1 VRSTGGHWRIGE
13 SPLGGA
19 LFEVS
24 WRHSGARAHGG
35 GPPAGAPGPDPVTA
49 GGPPRSG
56 DPLLG

>member
-24 WRHSGARAHGG
+24 WRRPGSRAHGG
-35 GPPAGAPGPDPVTA
+35 APPAGAPGAAPGEREETRPTRV
-49 GGPPRSG
+49 S
-56 DPLLG
+56 